1 MYKIL
6 SIFAFGADRLS
17 DSARHKKKTWESVAG
32 YPSSRPS
39 HAYTKDR
46 QRISPRQDAYAELHV
61 GNVESE
67 YTSQK
72 WTFAA
77 VSSWC
82 FQSCEV

>member
-1 MYKIL
+1 MCKIL
-6 SIFAFGADRLS
+6 SILLLVLTGS
-17 DSARHKKKTWESVAG
+17 QIQQGTKKTWESVAG